1 MDPNFGHPRW
11 IVAGVLLVL
20 LGLWFFRWARRNN
33 AAQAIANSTA
43 EAAVKKLLKTPAL
56 SAEESRSAAKRRASN
71 NFRQA
76 MSQLAGIIG
85 FLLIMIGLMSALFGI
100 FYPGE

>member
-20 LGLWFFRWARRNN
+20 LGLWLFQWARRNN

-43 EAAVKKLLKTPAL
+43 EAAINKLLRSPARP
-56 SAEESRSAAKRRASN
+56 AEESRSAAKKRASN

-76 MSQLAGIIG
+76 MSQLFGIIG
-85 FLLIMIGLMSALFGI
+85 FLLMIVGLMSALFGI
-100 FYPGE
+100 FYPGA